1 MSKASQAA
9 SAFLKSFL
17 AQNPDVKPVLVIP
30 NNRRIRR
37 ASAEAVR
44 KFLRNYLV
52 EREKNK

>member
-9 SAFLKSFL
+9 SAFFKVFL
-17 AQNPDVKPVLVIP
+17 ARNPNVTPVLVIP

-37 ASAEAVR
+37 ASAEAVK